1 MANNYIYIGSTSA
14 PSHFF
19 DNESLLSVHADV
31 ATAMIED
38 ELKID
43 TLEFEVSYDDADETL
58 RNLAY
63 ATPIYY
69 YNGPNFMG
77 TFYFKSVER
86 YGDHYY
92 RVEAVSVIG
101 LLEYETFYGGYY
113 TAKNVKDL
121 MISAF
126 LTDGLSDNVLIG
138 YTGIETP
145 STPFDWDGVQ
155 LASAYSAN
163 NVTTNDTLIYEFSI
177 HSFLGTREYAYLYYL
192 SQNSGDI
199 PNPGSSTGTMTWKNI
214 EGEFYCGR
222 PSASIDNPENKDL
235 VFVFNIINRRL
246 NGSTTVAYSAQTYFC
261 ANFND
266 RIRLEITPSSYTIG
280 RYSINGGAFSYF
292 DFTAD
297 SSGTTNRYKRADSS
311 GRVCARNVTIP
322 VESLIGVENSGTPGT
337 YYGAPIEYVHMTIH
351 SIGWW
356 RNSLNDYVFRVGAVL
371 NAMSGQAS
379 LLNIQK
385 GYLVPVTDLKPVE
398 NIVVYDGITNTPVI
412 FANQI
417 LNAIWVDN
425 VDSIIVS
432 GWIPTCTRR
441 EAVHKILFALN
452 LNLIKTQDGNIIIG
466 KLVDQVQGNIETDN
480 IYDSGSIQKVN
491 APSEIALTEYAYSAD
506 LSSTVELFDN
516 TDETVG
522 SEQYVVVFS
531 NAPIYGA
538 PVATSGMTIHKYN
551 SNAAIVSGKGKIT
564 GHVYRESRRD
574 LVQKISNRADGGRVS
589 VGSVQLITTLNASSV
604 MDKLLAY
611 YGGNVYK
618 IKNSLIANGERT
630 GAKYSFMSPFGE
642 ASEAFL
648 NSYVLHNSSIAKTD
662 CEFTAG
668 FVPQD
673 IGAQYN
679 NFVILTGSGTW
690 TVPSSVFTKTNQRI
704 FVVLIGGGQGG
715 ESGYAGEN
723 GKTNTSLSS
732 REVARGGMYGEN
744 GISGKVFT
752 QEISNP
758 SSSYSYS
765 CGAGGSGGGLC
776 SDTQTNNKGG
786 DGGATTFDT
795 MSSDSGTVLEN
806 GYTNLLNGEI
816 YASNMPKWNSE
827 SGKGGDGEYVTVGSD
842 RTFESIVR
850 HPSTTVYNFMDGV
863 TLEGFSEGWDIAWG
877 NIVGS
882 GSTTRQIAQI
892 GGGVGGLAL
901 CLYGVLDEDIWPK
914 AVTDTTGKQTRYVI
928 GGVGATPTYVPPT
941 PTVYNKHYYGYGGM
955 GGPGGGGGG
964 NGGAYEDRW
973 SDTSPHVYSY
983 PGGTGGKGGK
993 GGDGGDGCV
1002 LIYY

>member
-19 DNESLLSVHADV
+19 DNESLLSVHADM

-121 MISAF
+121 MVSAF
-126 LTDGLSDNVLIG
+126 LTDGLSDDLLIG
-138 YTGIETP
+138 YTGIQTP
-145 STPFDWDGVQ
+145 SSAYNWNGVLLAPSVFYNGVTTSHVFKYDFSIHGIEEGKVNATFYTLEKNDGTLDTENVTVE
-155 LASAYSAN
+155 LIAYRGTAVGDDLNPNHDDLLIYFICTGRRSSSEAYSA
-163 NVTTNDTLIYEFSI
+163 
-177 HSFLGTREYAYLYYL
+177 
-192 SQNSGDI
+192 
-199 PNPGSSTGTMTWKNI
+199 
-214 EGEFYCGR
+214 
-222 PSASIDNPENKDL
+222 AS
-235 VFVFNIINRRL
+235 
-246 NGSTTVAYSAQTYFC
+246 YFT

-266 RIRLEITPSSYTIG
+266 RVHFEFLPSSPTIA
-280 RYSINGGAFSYF
+280 RYSINNGELVNL
-292 DFTAD
+292 DFTTD
-297 SSGTTNRYKRADSS
+297 SQHTRYKNVDTF
-311 GRVCARNVTIP
+311 GRVFERNVALP
-322 VESLIGVENSGTPGT
+322 VEGLAGIVSNGANS
-337 YYGAPIEYVHMTIH
+337 YYAERLYRLHMTIYN
-351 SIGWW
+351 SGWW
-356 RNSLNDYVFRVGAVL
+356 SNSSNSYVFSVGSVL
-371 NAMSGQAS
+371 NAMSGQVS
-379 LLNIQK
+379 LLNIQRK
-385 GYLVPVTDLKPVE
+385 YLAQVVDSLTVAGDVT
-398 NIVVYDGITNTPVI
+398 NYDGITNTPAT
-412 FANQI
+412 FAQQI

-425 VDSIIVS
+425 ADSIKVS

-441 EAVHKILFALN
+441 EAIHKILFALN
-452 LNLIKTQDGNIIIG
+452 LNMIKTQDGNLIIG
-466 KLVDQVQGNIETDN
+466 KLVNQVQGSIPYDN
-480 IYDSGSIQKVN
+480 IYDRGSVQKVK
-491 APSEIALTEYAYSAD
+491 APMELALTEYAYTPD
-506 LSSTVELFDN
+506 TTNTVELFDN
-516 TDETVG
+516 TNETVG
-522 SEQYVVVFS
+522 SGQYVVLFS
-531 NAPIYGA
+531 SAPIYST
-538 PVATSGMTIHKYN
+538 PTATSGMTIHKYN

-564 GHVYRESRRD
+564 AQVYRESRRD
-574 LVQKISNRADGGRVS
+574 LVKKVSDRSDGGRVS
-589 VGSVQLITTLNASSV
+589 VSSVQLITALNASSV

-611 YGGNVYK
+611 YGGDVYK
-618 IKNSLIANGERT
+618 IKNSIIANGEKT
-630 GAKYSFMSPFGE
+630 GVKYSFLSPF
-642 ASEAFL
+642 SEQVDGFL
-648 NSYVLHNSSIAKTD
+648 NSYVLNNSAVAKLD
-662 CEFTAG
+662 CEFTSG

-690 TVPSSVFTKTNQRI
+690 TVPSSVFSKTNPRI
-704 FVVLIGGGQGG
+704 YVVMIGGGQGG
-715 ESGYAGEN
+715 DSGYAGED

-732 REVARGGMYGEN
+732 RGVARGGMYGEN

-786 DGGATTFDT
+786 NGGATTFDT

-850 HPSTTVYNFMDGV
+850 HPSTKVYNFMDGN
-863 TLEGFSEGWDIAWG
+863 TIEGTSVGWDIAWG
-877 NIVGS
+877 YINGS

-892 GGGVGGLAL
+892 GGGIGGSAL
-901 CLYGVLDEDIWPK
+901 CFLGMTDENIWPR
-914 AVTDTTGKQTRYVI
+914 AITDTTGKQQRYVV
-928 GGVGATPTYVPPT
+928 GGNGLTPTYVPPKAT
-941 PTVYNKHYYGYGGM
+941 TYNTHYFGYGGM